1 MEATGGAKLASVQMC
16 RVKVSN
22 FIFNFNNHVHTVL
35 TVKTVLLAEIENS
48 EHRQRAG
55 NIQFLTEILTSG
67 IFASN
72 SSKKLHVKK

>member
-1 MEATGGAKLASVQMC
+1 MEATSGAKLASVQMC

-48 EHRQRAG
+48 EQRPR
-55 NIQFLTEILTSG
+55 NTQFLTETLTPG
-67 IFASN
+67 IFASS
-72 SSKKLHVKK
+72 SSKNASEE

>member
-48 EHRQRAG
+48 EHRPG
-55 NIQFLTEILTSG
+55 NIQFLTEILTPG